1 MVDEYMID
9 REVLDVRVLS
19 IKETHRSNEY
29 IYVLIDDTKGIQYV
43 TTIIGANTPF
53 LNALKGEI
61 INISGVLLKKSI

>member
-29 IYVLIDDTKGIQYV
+29 IYVLIDDTKGI
-43 TTIIGANTPF
+43 
-53 LNALKGEI
+53 
-61 INISGVLLKKSI
+61 